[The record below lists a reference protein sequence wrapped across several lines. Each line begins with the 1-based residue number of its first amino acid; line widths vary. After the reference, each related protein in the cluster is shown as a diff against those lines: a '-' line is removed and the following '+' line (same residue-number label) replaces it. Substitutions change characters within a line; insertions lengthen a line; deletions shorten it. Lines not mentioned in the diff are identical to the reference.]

1 VDAHPVLGLH
11 SKAMPQPVRGD
22 IEMADSGK
30 GHGFFAVD
38 RWTWAR
44 VCGLGLNAAVAYL
57 VLARGTG
64 KSNRESAWS
73 VMAIENYT
81 GISRSRAHDALSALM
96 EDCVVRKLREGTRP
110 KYELVPWHLVP
121 GSDPRP
127 PLSSYEQSAVDK
139 ALQGKKLYRWDT
151 STLADAVKKGWLIE
165 DGDGKYSI
173 APRPDTDP
181 DWTWLPNE
189 LVTGAAAETPPI
201 ELIRQVQ
208 DVMTLRLFIDLYHAQ
223 NLREDGGISRKITW
237 EGYERVK
244 VGQQGP
250 YSVWGF
256 DAASTYANCVGP
268 AVCHW
273 RDELTEEEQKAGKN
287 EAVDF
292 FRRLHQLGD
301 LGLIEWVR
309 HLFESDQ
316 PDAEI
321 IHAVGIA
328 GSDSLEGRIGFAA
341 DEAGRA
347 MLNDQQ
353 QQYVDS
359 HGMRLVPVPRHLG
372 NVQMIG
378 IARLRYRPHT
388 KLTTAW
394 WKDLNKKGEKYLA
407 QYEALAK
414 RNE

>member
-1 VDAHPVLGLH
+1 
-11 SKAMPQPVRGD
+11 
-22 IEMADSGK
+22 MADSGTIS
-30 GHGFFAVD
+30 GYFAVD
-38 RWTWAR
+38 HRTWAR
-44 VCGLGLNAAVAYL
+44 VCGFGLNAAVAYL
-57 VLARGTG
+57 VLSRGTG

-73 VMAIENYT
+73 VMAIEKYT
-81 GISRSRAHDALSALM
+81 SISRSRAHDAVSALI
-96 EDCVVRKLREGTRP
+96 EDGVVRKLREGTRP

-127 PLSSYEQSAVDK
+127 PLSSYAQSAVDK
-139 ALQGKKLYRWDT
+139 ALQGKKLSRWDT

-189 LVTGAAAETPPI
+189 LVTGAAGETPPI

-223 NLREDGGISRKITW
+223 NLREDGGISRKIIR
-237 EGYERVK
+237 EKYERVK

-250 YSVWGF
+250 YDVWGF
-256 DAASTYANCVGP
+256 DSESIYVSWVGP
-268 AVCHW
+268 AVCHR
-273 RDELTEEEQKAGKN
+273 RDELTDAEKKAGKN
-287 EAVDF
+287 PAVDF
-292 FRRLHQLGD
+292 FRRMEQLVD
-301 LGLIEWVR
+301 LGLIEWVP
-309 HLFESDQ
+309 HLFESDE
-316 PDAEI
+316 PEAEI

-353 QQYVDS
+353 QQYVES
-359 HGMRLVPVPRHLG
+359 H
-372 NVQMIG
+372 
-378 IARLRYRPHT
+378 AC
-388 KLTTAW
+388 
-394 WKDLNKKGEKYLA
+394 D
-407 QYEALAK
+407 
-414 RNE
+414 

>member
-1 VDAHPVLGLH
+1 
-11 SKAMPQPVRGD
+11 
-22 IEMADSGK
+22 MADSDK

-38 RWTWAR
+38 RRTWAR

-57 VLARGTG
+57 VIARGTG

-96 EDCVVRKLREGTRP
+96 EDGVVRKLREGTRP

-139 ALQGKKLYRWDT
+139 ALQGKKLHRWDT

-173 APRPDTDP
+173 APRPDTEP

-189 LVTGAAAETPPI
+189 LVTGAAGETPPI

-208 DVMTLRLFIDLYHAQ
+208 DVMTLRLLVDLYHAQ
-223 NLREDGGISRKITW
+223 NLREDGGISREFTYQK
-237 EGYERVK
+237 YERVQ
-244 VGQQGP
+244 VGQQAQ
-250 YSVWGF
+250 YIVWGF
-256 DAASTYANCVGP
+256 RYKHETVRWAGP
-268 AVCHW
+268 TLCHR
-273 RDELTEEEQKAGKN
+273 RDELTEAEEKAGEN
-287 EAVDF
+287 PAVDF
-292 FRRLHQLGD
+292 FQRMEQLVD
-301 LGLIEWVR
+301 LGLIEWVP
-309 HLFESDQ
+309 HLFESDE

-321 IHAVGIA
+321 IHAVGTA
-328 GSDSLEGRIGFAA
+328 GSDSLEDRIGLAA
-341 DEAGRA
+341 EEAGLA

-353 QQYVDS
+353 RQYVDS
-359 HGMRLVPVPRHLG
+359 LGPRLVPVLRHFA
-372 NVQMIG
+372 NVAMIG
-378 IARLRYRPHT
+378 VARLRYRPHT
-388 KLTTAW
+388 NLTAAW
-394 WKDLNKKGEKYLA
+394 WKDLHVKGKKYIA
-407 QYEALAK
+407 QYDALASGHRP
-414 RNE
+414 RNPVR